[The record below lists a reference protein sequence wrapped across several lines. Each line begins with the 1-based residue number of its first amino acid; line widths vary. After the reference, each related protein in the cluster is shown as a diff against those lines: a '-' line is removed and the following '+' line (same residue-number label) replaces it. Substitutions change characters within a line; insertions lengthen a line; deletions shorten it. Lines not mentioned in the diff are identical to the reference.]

1 MNLDEIKGKLP
12 AGSMITNALFEGSD
26 IIFYTKN
33 KNFFLE
39 SSSDVRDLVQMLRKR
54 IDIRPDPAICEKQD
68 VAAANIRKIAPAE
81 AEVGEILFEPEFSRV
96 IIYAKK
102 PGLIIGKQGETLKKI
117 KQETCWSP
125 MIKRIPLIQSK
136 IVDKAREIIHSESKY
151 RQRFLNKIGEQIRLD
166 KGSKEGW
173 VRVSFLGSAR
183 EVGRS
188 AILLQTKKSR
198 VLLDCGVNVASVAE
212 RHPYLDIP
220 EFDIE
225 ALDAVIISHAH
236 LDHAGFLPYLY
247 EYGYE
252 GPTYLTAPTRDIMIL
267 QQLDYIKTMQG
278 ETGSAPYTSKG
289 IKGAVKHSIIMDY
302 GHVVDITGDM
312 RLTFHNAGHIL
323 GSAISHIHIGEG
335 LHNLV
340 YTADFKYGKSR
351 LFDQA
356 SMNFARCESIIMEST
371 YGGAADRTLSKQE
384 SEEKLTNL
392 VKETIK
398 RGGKVVI
405 PSFAVGRAQELMIFF
420 AEMADKKE
428 IDVPVYLDGMIWD
441 VTAIH
446 TAYPEFL
453 SRGLQK
459 QIFHQSNNPFINPV
473 FKRVASQV
481 ERKKVIDG
489 GPAVIITTS
498 GMVTGGPIME
508 YLRCL
513 AEDEKNTLVFVGY
526 QAEGTLGRNIQM
538 GWRDISMTNRTAGD
552 SRSTVRINMQV
563 ETASGFGAH
572 SDRQQL
578 LNYISRLKS
587 KPERVILNHGESKKI
602 VDFGRN
608 IHKIFRIETQYPH
621 NLDALR
627 LK

>member
-1 MNLDEIKGKLP
+1 MNLNEIKGKLP
-12 AGSMITNALFEGSD
+12 AGSMITKILFEGSD
-26 IIFYTKN
+26 IVLYTKN
-33 KNFFLE
+33 RNFFVE
-39 SSSDVRDLVQMLRKR
+39 SSQEVRDLVQLLRKR

-68 VAAANIRKIAPAE
+68 VAAAKIRKIAPSE

-102 PGLIIGKQGETLKKI
+102 PGLIIGKQGQTLKEI
-117 KQETCWSP
+117 KGETCWSP
-125 MIKRIPLIQSK
+125 MIKRIPLIESK

-151 RQRFLNKIGEQIRLD
+151 RQRFLNRIGEQIRMD

-188 AILLQTKKSR
+188 AILLQTKRSR
-198 VLLDCGVNVASVAE
+198 VLLDCGVNVASVAD
-212 RHPYLDIP
+212 RHPFLEAP

-225 ALDAVIISHAH
+225 DLDAVIISHAH

-247 EYGYE
+247 EYGYD

-267 QQLDYIKTMQG
+267 QQLDYIKTMQN
-278 ETGSAPYTSKG
+278 ETGGAPYTSKG
-289 IKGAVKHSIIMDY
+289 IKSAVKHSIIMDY
-302 GHVVDITGDM
+302 GHVADITADM

-340 YTADFKYGKSR
+340 YTGDLKYGKSR
-351 LFDQA
+351 LFDPA
-356 SMNFARCESIIMEST
+356 SMNFQRCESLIMEST
-371 YGGAADRTLSKQE
+371 YGGMTAKMPSKYE
-384 SEEKLTNL
+384 SEK
-392 VKETIK
+392 KFISIIKDTIK
-398 RGGKVVI
+398 RGGKVVV

-420 AEMADKKE
+420 AELADKKL

-446 TAYPEFL
+446 TTYPEFL
-453 SRGLQK
+453 SRDLQK
-459 QIFHQSNNPFINPV
+459 QIFHYSNNPFVNKI
-473 FKRVASQV
+473 FKRVASPA
-481 ERKKVIDG
+481 ERKKVIEG
-489 GPAVIITTS
+489 GPAIIITTS

-513 AEDEKNTLVFVGY
+513 ADDEKNTLVFVGY
-526 QAEGTLGRNIQM
+526 QAEGTLGRSIQM
-538 GWRDISMTNRTAGD
+538 GWRNLPMPSRNASDT
-552 SRSTVRINMQV
+552 RSTIRMKMQV

-572 SDRQQL
+572 SDRAQL
-578 LNYISRLKS
+578 TNYVSRLKS
-587 KPERVILNHGESKKI
+587 RPERVILNHGEARSI

-608 IHKIFRIETQYPH
+608 LHKMFKIETQFPH